1 MEKNKLKKIGVVV
14 PTELDFVRA
23 IRLEYQ
29 IPDRVPLPDRVCDDD
44 ISEIRE
50 GFAFKVMSA
59 GRRLSHK
66 FTEVLHEFPNVYRLD
81 PLYASLL
88 HQRYNMDHYDRAVSE
103 VSHAQEM
110 VDAISGDY
118 VKLLLKDDCDS
129 RDKCKSLRVT
139 FAKRSIPALAFL
151 DKGDLIDNGDCDS
164 LEKFKRLEVNA
175 LGCMYTVAMRCMPSL
190 AYLEKVRQYIAS
202 LPDSCLE
209 FENNAAAS
217 TLRKTKCDAILADED
232 CTFPLAVDV
241 DVHNVADFV
250 HPDVLSWLDELVREN
265 GPRIRDDQLD
275 FAKQS
280 HNPKEHLAT
289 VSSMKSLVI

>member
-1 MEKNKLKKIGVVV
+1 MEKNKFKKISVVV

-29 IPDRVPLPDRVCDDD
+29 IPDRVCDDD

-59 GRRLSHK
+59 GRRLSDK

-139 FAKRSIPALAFL
+139 ALARMFTFAKSQRSIPALAFL
-151 DKGDLIDNGDCDS
+151 DK
-164 LEKFKRLEVNA
+164 
-175 LGCMYTVAMRCMPSL
+175 
-190 AYLEKVRQYIAS
+190 VR
-202 LPDSCLE
+202 
-209 FENNAAAS
+209 
-217 TLRKTKCDAILADED
+217 
-232 CTFPLAVDV
+232 
-241 DVHNVADFV
+241 
-250 HPDVLSWLDELVREN
+250 
-265 GPRIRDDQLD
+265 
-275 FAKQS
+275 
-280 HNPKEHLAT
+280 
-289 VSSMKSLVI
+289 

>member
-1 MEKNKLKKIGVVV
+1 MEILSRPWNTLYWAIKLDGGSGVRTRDHQVEKGEIGNPKIGDLIDKVFGKIFCDVCSFITNCLGIEMEKNKFKKIGVVV

-29 IPDRVPLPDRVCDDD
+29 IPDCVPLPDRVCDDD

-151 DKGDLIDNGDCDS
+151 DK
-164 LEKFKRLEVNA
+164 
-175 LGCMYTVAMRCMPSL
+175 
-190 AYLEKVRQYIAS
+190 VR
-202 LPDSCLE
+202 
-209 FENNAAAS
+209 
-217 TLRKTKCDAILADED
+217 
-232 CTFPLAVDV
+232 
-241 DVHNVADFV
+241 
-250 HPDVLSWLDELVREN
+250 
-265 GPRIRDDQLD
+265 
-275 FAKQS
+275 
-280 HNPKEHLAT
+280 
-289 VSSMKSLVI
+289 